1 MRVAFKAGMLLAAT
15 AAVIAAGCAGDP
27 EPAPT
32 PATPTPAA
40 TAPALLATQ
49 PALPATTPP
58 TALPATPTL
67 APADTPMPPA
77 PPPID
82 ASAVRCAPAD
92 AAPAPGVASVA
103 QQLGYALAPTFLPQG
118 FTLAGVSGA
127 GSASVTQ
134 MIYQQAG
141 AATRSIILAYPV
153 EFSPDGAS
161 GPLGWQRPDDA
172 LDELRLGDQ
181 AAYVMRGGWSDASI
195 IAGPG
200 LDPKDAEWD
209 YDKSLALF
217 FSCATDD
224 GDRIALAIQALPGPV
239 DWISVSEIVDI
250 AHSLRHTSR

>member
-1 MRVAFKAGMLLAAT
+1 MAAA
-15 AAVIAAGCAGDP
+15 AAVIAAGCAANP
-27 EPAPT
+27 EPA
-32 PATPTPAA
+32 PATPTPTA
-40 TAPALLATQ
+40 TAPVPDLIAIT
-49 PALPATTPP
+49 PVTPPIATT
-58 TALPATPTL
+58 APATPTL
-67 APADTPMPPA
+67 APAETPLPPA

-82 ASAVRCAPAD
+82 ASAVQCAPAD
-92 AAPAPGVASVA
+92 AAPAPGVANVA

-134 MIYQQAG
+134 IYQQTG
-141 AATRSIILAYPV
+141 AATRSVIIAYPV

-217 FSCATDD
+217 FSCATDG

>member
-15 AAVIAAGCAGDP
+15 AAVIAAGCAADP
-27 EPAPT
+27 DPA

-40 TAPALLATQ
+40 TAPAATF
-49 PALPATTPP
+49 PATAPP
-58 TALPATPTL
+58 IATIAPATPTL
-67 APADTPMPPA
+67 VPADTPLPPA

-82 ASAVRCAPAD
+82 ASAVQCAPAD
-92 AAPAPGVASVA
+92 SAPAPGVANVA
-103 QQLGYALAPTFLPQG
+103 RQLGYALAPTFLPQG

-134 MIYQQAG
+134 IYQQTG
-141 AATRSIILAYPV
+141 AATRSVIIAYPV
-153 EFSPDGAS
+153 EFTPDGAS
-161 GPLGWQRPDDA
+161 GPLGWQRPHDA

-200 LDPKDAEWD
+200 LDPEDAEWD

>member
-1 MRVAFKAGMLLAAT
+1 MRVAFKAGMLLAA
-15 AAVIAAGCAGDP
+15 AAVVIAAGCAADP
-27 EPAPT
+27 EPA

-40 TAPALLATQ
+40 TAPAPSLIAIT
-49 PALPATTPP
+49 PVTPP
-58 TALPATPTL
+58 AALPATPTL
-67 APADTPMPPA
+67 APANTPLPPA

-82 ASAVRCAPAD
+82 ASAVQCAPAA
-92 AAPAPGVASVA
+92 AAPAPGVANVA
-103 QQLGYALAPTFLPQG
+103 RQLGYALAPTFLPQG

-134 MIYQQAG
+134 IYQQTG
-141 AATRSIILAYPV
+141 VATRSVIIAYPV
-153 EFSPDGAS
+153 EFTPDGAS

-250 AHSLRHTSR
+250 AHSLRHISR

>member
-15 AAVIAAGCAGDP
+15 AAVIAAACAADP
-27 EPAPT
+27 DPA

-40 TAPALLATQ
+40 TASALPATL
-49 PALPATTPP
+49 PALPATAPP
-58 TALPATPTL
+58 AALPATPTL
-67 APADTPMPPA
+67 APADTPLPPA

-82 ASAVRCAPAD
+82 ASAVQCAPAD
-92 AAPAPGVASVA
+92 TPTQEVANVA
-103 QQLGYALAPTFLPQG
+103 DQLGYALSPTFLPSG

-134 MIYQQAG
+134 IYQQAG
-141 AATRSIILAYPV
+141 AATRSVIIAYPV
-153 EFSPDGAS
+153 EFTPDGAS
-161 GPLGWQRPDDA
+161 GPLGWQRPHDA
-172 LDELRLGDQ
+172 LNELRLGDQ

-200 LDPKDAEWD
+200 LDPDDAEWD

>member
-1 MRVAFKAGMLLAAT
+1 MRAVCKVGMLLAAA
-15 AAVIAAGCAGDP
+15 AAVIAAGCAGEPDP
-27 EPAPT
+27 SPAAPT
-32 PATPTPAA
+32 PAPTA
-40 TAPALLATQ
+40 
-49 PALPATTPP
+49 
-58 TALPATPTL
+58 TALPATAPPVPATAAPTL

-92 AAPAPGVASVA
+92 APAQGVADVA
-103 QQLGYALAPTFLPQG
+103 EQLGYALAPTFLPQG

-127 GSASVTQ
+127 GGSAVTQ
-134 MIYQQAG
+134 IYQQTG

-153 EFSPDGAS
+153 EFAPDGAS

-172 LDELRLGDQ
+172 LAELRLGDET
-181 AAYVMRGGWSDASI
+181 AYVMRGGWSDASI

-200 LDPKDAEWD
+200 LDPNDAEWD

-217 FSCATDD
+217 FSCATSG

-239 DWISVSEIVDI
+239 DWISVGEIVDI
-250 AHSLRHTSR
+250 AHSLRHTYR

>member
-15 AAVIAAGCAGDP
+15 AAVIAAGCAADP
-27 EPAPT
+27 EPA
-32 PATPTPAA
+32 PATPTPATTAPALPA
-40 TAPALLATQ
+40 TAPAL
-49 PALPATTPP
+49 PP
-58 TALPATPTL
+58 TAPPAALPATPTL
-67 APADTPMPPA
+67 APADTPLPPA
-77 PPPID
+77 PPPIN
-82 ASAVRCAPAD
+82 ASAVQCAPAD
-92 AAPAPGVASVA
+92 AAPAQGVANVA
-103 QQLGYALAPTFLPQG
+103 EQLGYALAPTFLPQG

-134 MIYQQAG
+134 IYQQTG
-141 AATRSIILAYPV
+141 AATRSVIIAYPV

-161 GPLGWQRPDDA
+161 GPLGWRRPHDA
-172 LDELRLGDQ
+172 LDELLLGDQ
-181 AAYVMRGGWSDASI
+181 PAYVMRGGWSDASI

-200 LDPKDAEWD
+200 LDPDDAEWD

-224 GDRIALAIQALPGPV
+224 GDRIPLAIQALPGPV

>member
-1 MRVAFKAGMLLAAT
+1 MRVAFKAGMLLAAA
-15 AAVIAAGCAGDP
+15 AAVIAAGCAGQP
-27 EPAPT
+27 EPA

-40 TAPALLATQ
+40 TAPAPDLTAIT
-49 PALPATTPP
+49 PASPA
-58 TALPATPTL
+58 ALPATPTT
-67 APADTPMPPA
+67 APAATPMPPA

-82 ASAVRCAPAD
+82 ASAVQCAPAD
-92 AAPAPGVASVA
+92 APMQGIANVTK
-103 QQLGYALAPTFLPQG
+103 QLGYTLAPTFLPQG
-118 FTLAGVSGA
+118 FTFAGVSGA
-127 GSASVTQ
+127 PGSPITQ
-134 MIYQQAG
+134 IYQRPG
-141 AATRSIILAYPV
+141 AATHSIILAYPV
-153 EFSPDGAS
+153 EFSPVGAS
-161 GPLGWQRPDDA
+161 GPLGWQRPEDA

-181 AAYVMRGGWSDASI
+181 PAYVMRGGWSDASI

-239 DWISVSEIVDI
+239 DWISVGEIVDI